1 MLWSW
6 IKGLLGNYQGVQVTK
21 PVTQIAEHTT
31 PPTVSNILQIPAIW
45 ECVNKITKAM
55 ACLPMDVLRVV
66 DEDGNTELVTDGYL
80 HNLLN
85 VSPNAFMTPADFLK
99 KITLDYLIHG
109 NAFIRIDKARGAD
122 YIAALIPLNP
132 EQVTT
137 ELKGSKVIYKF
148 WSDKNEIVEYS
159 SDQIM
164 HWKGIGHGIVGLST
178 VDFAR
183 TTLTEAVAA
192 QNASIE
198 MFTTKGKLKGIL
210 CSETPLM
217 RQDQATD
224 FLKSFQAMSE
234 APIGIPLLPSGFK
247 FQSVALS
254 PVETQLLQTRE
265 FIVKEFARWFNI
277 PYGLL
282 TGESP
287 ELVDLSNYFYETT
300 ILPMCVEIEQL
311 FRQKIVKDESL
322 TVKFRTSVLK
332 RMSDQTRIQMQT
344 SYVQNGLR
352 TRNEIRRDD
361 GLKRLDGADEL
372 TAQNNLY
379 PISQLGQ
386 ADATQTSQTP
396 LTTQPQKQ

>member
-6 IKGLLGNYQGVQVTK
+6 IKGLLGNYQGVQQTK

-66 DEDGNTELVTDGYL
+66 DDDGNTELVTDGYL

-148 WSDKNEIVEYS
+148 WSEKDTIAEYS
-159 SDQIM
+159 ADQIM
-164 HWKGIGHGIVGLST
+164 HWKGIGNGIVGLST

-217 RQDQATD
+217 QKKQAED
-224 FLKSFQAMSE
+224 FLDAFQAMAD
-234 APIGIPLLPSGFK
+234 APVGIPLLPSGFK

-361 GLKRLDGADEL
+361 GLKKLEGADEL
-372 TAQNNLY
+372 TAQNNLF
-379 PISQLGQ
+379 PLSQLGQ
-386 ADATQTSQTP
+386 ADATQTPQTP

>member
-66 DEDGNTELVTDGYL
+66 DDDGNTELVTDGYL

-148 WSDKNEIVEYS
+148 WSEKDTIAEYS
-159 SDQIM
+159 ADQIM
-164 HWKGIGHGIVGLST
+164 HWKGIGNGIVGLST

>member
-6 IKGLLGNYQGVQVTK
+6 IKGLLGNYQGVQQTK

-159 SDQIM
+159 ADQIM
-164 HWKGIGHGIVGLST
+164 HWKGIGNGIVGLST

-352 TRNEIRRDD
+352 TRNEVRRDD
-361 GLKRLDGADEL
+361 GLKKLEGADEL
-372 TAQNNLY
+372 TAQNNLF
-379 PISQLGQ
+379 PLSQLGQ

>member
-6 IKGLLGNYQGVQVTK
+6 IKGLLGNYQGIQQTK

-66 DEDGNTELVTDGYL
+66 DEDGNTELVADGYL

-159 SDQIM
+159 ADQIM
-164 HWKGIGHGIVGLST
+164 HWKGIGNGIVGLST

-217 RQDQATD
+217 RQDQASD
-224 FLKSFQAMSE
+224 FL
-234 APIGIPLLPSGFK
+234 
-247 FQSVALS
+247 
-254 PVETQLLQTRE
+254 RE
-265 FIVKEFARWFNI
+265 SAGR
-277 PYGLL
+277 
-282 TGESP
+282 S
-287 ELVDLSNYFYETT
+287 
-300 ILPMCVEIEQL
+300 
-311 FRQKIVKDESL
+311 SL
-322 TVKFRTSVLK
+322 
-332 RMSDQTRIQMQT
+332 
-344 SYVQNGLR
+344 
-352 TRNEIRRDD
+352 
-361 GLKRLDGADEL
+361 
-372 TAQNNLY
+372 
-379 PISQLGQ
+379 
-386 ADATQTSQTP
+386 
-396 LTTQPQKQ
+396 

>member
-55 ACLPMDVLRVV
+55 ACLPMDVLKIV
-66 DEDGNTELVTDGYL
+66 DDDGNTELVTDGYL

-159 SDQIM
+159 ADQIM
-164 HWKGIGHGIVGLST
+164 HWKGIGNGIVGLST

-352 TRNEIRRDD
+352 TRNEVRRDD
-361 GLKRLDGADEL
+361 GLKKLEGADEL
-372 TAQNNLY
+372 TAQNNLF
-379 PISQLGQ
+379 PLSQLGQ

>member
-6 IKGLLGNYQGVQVTK
+6 IKGLLGNYQGVQQTK

-55 ACLPMDVLRVV
+55 ACLPMDVLKIV
-66 DEDGNTELVTDGYL
+66 DDDGNTELVTDGYL

-109 NAFIRIDKARGAD
+109 NAYIRIDKARGAD

-164 HWKGIGHGIVGLST
+164 HWKGIGNGIVGLST

-217 RQDQATD
+217 RQDQATE

>member
-1 MLWSW
+1 M
-6 IKGLLGNYQGVQVTK
+6 
-21 PVTQIAEHTT
+21 
-31 PPTVSNILQIPAIW
+31 
-45 ECVNKITKAM
+45 
-55 ACLPMDVLRVV
+55 

-137 ELKGSKVIYKF
+137 ELKGSKIIYKF

-159 SDQIM
+159 ADQIM
-164 HWKGIGHGIVGLST
+164 HWKGIGNGIVGLST

-217 RQDQATD
+217 RQDQASD

-386 ADATQTSQTP
+386 ADATQTPQTP
-396 LTTQPQKQ
+396 LNTQPVKQ

>member
-6 IKGLLGNYQGVQVTK
+6 IKGLLGNYQGVQQTK

-109 NAFIRIDKARGAD
+109 NAFVRIDKARGAD

-159 SDQIM
+159 ADQIM
-164 HWKGIGHGIVGLST
+164 HWKGIGNGIVGLST

-217 RQDQATD
+217 RQDQASD

-361 GLKRLDGADEL
+361 GLKKLEGADEL
-372 TAQNNLY
+372 TAQNNLF
-379 PISQLGQ
+379 PLSQLGQ
-386 ADATQTSQTP
+386 ADETQTPQTP
-396 LTTQPQKQ
+396 LNTQPVKQ

>member
-6 IKGLLGNYQGVQVTK
+6 IKGLLGNYQGIQQTK

-55 ACLPMDVLRVV
+55 CCLPMDVLRVV

-159 SDQIM
+159 ADQIM
-164 HWKGIGHGIVGLST
+164 HWKGIGNGIVGLST

-224 FLKSFQAMSE
+224 FLKSFQAMAE

-361 GLKRLDGADEL
+361 GLKKLEGADEL

-379 PISQLGQ
+379 PLSQLGQ
-386 ADATQTSQTP
+386 ADKTQTSQTP
-396 LTTQPQKQ
+396 LNTQPVKQ

>member
-6 IKGLLGNYQGVQVTK
+6 IKGLLGNYQGIQQTK

-31 PPTVSNILQIPAIW
+31 PPTVSNILQIPASW

-66 DEDGNTELVTDGYL
+66 DEDGNTELVADGYL

-159 SDQIM
+159 ADQIM
-164 HWKGIGHGIVGLST
+164 HWKGIGNGIVGLST

-247 FQSVALS
+247 FQPVALS

-386 ADATQTSQTP
+386 ADATQTPQTP

>member
-6 IKGLLGNYQGVQVTK
+6 IKGLLGNYQGVQQTK

-85 VSPNAFMTPADFLK
+85 VSPNAYMTPADFLK

-159 SDQIM
+159 ADQIM
-164 HWKGIGHGIVGLST
+164 HWKGIGNGIVGLST

-217 RQDQATD
+217 RQDQASD

-282 TGESP
+282 TGDSP
-287 ELVDLSNYFYETT
+287 DLVDLSNYFYETCV
-300 ILPMCVEIEQL
+300 LPMCVEIEQL

-361 GLKRLDGADEL
+361 GLKRLEGADEL
-372 TAQNNLY
+372 TAQNNLF
-379 PISQLGQ
+379 PLSQLGQ

-396 LTTQPQKQ
+396 LNTQPVKQ

>member
-6 IKGLLGNYQGVQVTK
+6 IKGLLGNYQGVQQTK

-164 HWKGIGHGIVGLST
+164 HWKGIGNGIVGLST

>member
-6 IKGLLGNYQGVQVTK
+6 IKGLLGNYQGVQQTK

-55 ACLPMDVLRVV
+55 SCMPIDVLRVV
-66 DEDGNTELVTDGYL
+66 DDDGNTELVSDGYL
-80 HNLLN
+80 PHLLN

-148 WSDKNEIVEYS
+148 WSDKDTIIEYS

-164 HWKGIGHGIVGLST
+164 HWKGIGNGIVGLST

-198 MFTTKGKLKGIL
+198 MFATKGKLKGLL
-210 CSETPLM
+210 CAETPIL
-217 RQDQATD
+217 RQDQAKE
-224 FLKSFQAMSE
+224 FINRFNEMAQ

-254 PVETQLLQTRE
+254 PAETQLLQTRE

-300 ILPMCVEIEQL
+300 ILPMCVELEQL
-311 FRQKIVKDESL
+311 FRQKVVKQDDL

-361 GLKRLDGADEL
+361 GLKRIEGADEL
-372 TAQNNLY
+372 TAQTNLC
-379 PISQLGQ
+379 PLDQLGE
-386 ADATQTSQTP
+386 ADASQVSQTP